1 MSIRLINNL
10 YLLIAKSILIFT
22 VMITNTN
29 AKEKYTN
36 ALIEEDSP
44 YLQQHA
50 HNPVNW
56 YAWGDEAFK
65 KAKDEN
71 KLIFLSIGY
80 STCHW
85 CHVME
90 EESFENEEIAEIINK
105 YFVSIKVDR
114 EEKPHI
120 DKYYQDVH
128 NLLNKRGG
136 GWPLTIILT
145 PDAKAFFAATYI
157 PNEPKYGRSG
167 IKELLLKLQSVF
179 IQDEQK
185 IIQSSIDIE
194 RILKEYK
201 SSSNKKQ
208 VALTPELVDKFVKEV
223 DSSFDKQYK
232 GIGQAPKFPH
242 ASTIDTLLD
251 IYTIYKNDKALEL
264 ATSMLKAMGRGGI
277 YDQIEGGFYRYSV
290 DEAWMIPHFEKML
303 YTNAEM
309 LNAYAKAYK
318 ITKDKFYK
326 IKVDEI
332 VEFIKIKFEKNSLFY
347 SASDADS
354 KVGKQKEEGAY
365 FVFEYLETK
374 EYLEQNRYKNSN
386 EILSYFNITKEGN
399 FEHNTNNPY
408 LSSEKEPKNI
418 GEIKKVLKKLREK
431 KEYPFVDYKILT
443 SWNALYISSL
453 FEAYKTKDALK
464 HIDTLVD
471 QLYIDGTLYH
481 QRLIHKNPK
490 EGALF
495 EDYSFLITALLQ
507 AYNASLEDKY
517 LELASKLNIE
527 ALSKFYKNGSWY
539 MSDDEFLSEAGIYD
553 SSYKSALSNMVDNLL
568 RLAILKEDLKLQN
581 IAKDTLHVNS
591 SMLSTNPNN
600 TAWLVRSYIA
610 YNKGYVSLKGTQ
622 EMLLDKDLSFYPFI
636 VKKVT
641 EDKQYQACSVIACF
655 AYSDDFKT
663 IVSKINEFKR

>member
-1 MSIRLINNL
+1 
-10 YLLIAKSILIFT
+10 
-22 VMITNTN
+22 MITNTN
-29 AKEKYTN
+29 TNANEKYTN
-36 ALIEEDSP
+36 SLINEDSP

-56 YAWGDEAFK
+56 FAWGDEAFK
-65 KAKDEN
+65 KAKKEN

-90 EESFENEEIAEIINK
+90 EESFENEEVAEIINK
-105 YFVSIKVDR
+105 YYISIKVDR

-157 PNEPKYGRSG
+157 PNEAKYGRSS

-179 IQDEQK
+179 IQDTK
-185 IIQSSIDIE
+185 RVVQSSLEIE
-194 RILKEYK
+194 RILRDSKN
-201 SSSNKKQ
+201 SSNKKQ
-208 VALTPELVDKFVKEV
+208 VPLNLELVDKFVNEV
-223 DSSFDKQYK
+223 EISFDKENA
-232 GIGQAPKFPH
+232 GIGLAPKFPH

-251 IYTIYKNDKALEL
+251 IYIVYKNKKALNM
-264 ATSMLKAMGRGGI
+264 ATSMLRAMGNGGI

-309 LNAYAKAYK
+309 LSSYAKAYN

-326 IKVDEI
+326 IKIDEI
-332 VEFIKIKFEKNSLFY
+332 VNFSKIRFEKDSLFY

-354 KVGKQKEEGAY
+354 KIGKQKEEGAY
-365 FVFEYLETK
+365 FVFEYDETK
-374 EYLEQNRYKNSN
+374 EYLEQNGYKNTKD
-386 EILSYFNITKEGN
+386 ILDYFNITKEGN
-399 FEHNTNNPY
+399 FEHNQNNPY
-408 LSSEKEPKNI
+408 LTDKKEPQNLS
-418 GEIKKVLKKLREK
+418 EIKKTLKNLREK

-443 SWNALYISSL
+443 SWNAIYISAL
-453 FEAYKTKDALK
+453 FEASLNKKAIK
-464 HIDTLVD
+464 HLDVLVEK
-471 QLYIDGTLYH
+471 LYIGDELYH
-481 QRLIHKNPK
+481 QRLIDKEPK
-490 EGALF
+490 VKALF
-495 EDYSFLITALLQ
+495 EDYSFLITTLLKAYDYALD
-507 AYNASLEDKY
+507 EKY
-517 LELASKLNIE
+517 LDLATKLNTQAIT
-527 ALSKFYKNGSWY
+527 KFYKDGNWY

-553 SSYKSALSNMVDNLL
+553 SSYKSALSNMTDNLL
-568 RLAILKEDLKLQN
+568 KLAILNEDLELQN

-591 SMLSTNPNN
+591 STLSNNPSN
-600 TAWLVRSYIA
+600 TAWLLRTYMAYKEGYI
-610 YNKGYVSLKGTQ
+610 SLKGTK
-622 EMLLDKDLSFYPFI
+622 EMLSDKELTFYPFI

-641 EDKQYQACSVIACF
+641 KDKQYQACSVIACF
-655 AYSDDFKT
+655 AYSEDFKT